1 MSQTQSTQP
10 NEPTPSMP
18 PETAAE
24 ERNIYAKEEISMWA
38 MFGILLFALTLA
50 YSKSLQIAMDSWN
63 TELYS
68 HGYLIPFMAAAL
80 LWLRREPYRPFPM
93 WQRWVGLGLLTA
105 TLLGS
110 YLAEFFAQEFV
121 MQMSFVPA
129 VAFCFLIAGG
139 WPLFRWAGPVCFI
152 LFFMFPVY
160 WGLERHMLE
169 PMQLWATTASAF
181 MLQLMGFVAT
191 QSGNVI
197 TINDIPLNV
206 VGACSGLRMTTI
218 FVALSIFFVLISQRT
233 WWENL
238 IILLCAIPIALIVNI
253 MRITVTGIG
262 YSIFGVGGTAE
273 KLIHDWSGL
282 AMAPMALILLWGV
295 VRLLSTLYYEEEV
308 EENTPIKVFERPGTT
323 AAEAENSKAQ
333 DISSVNSNTDNKN

>member
-1 MSQTQSTQP
+1 MSQTTSTQQ

-24 ERNIYAKEEISMWA
+24 ERNAYAKEEISMWA
-38 MFGILLFALTLA
+38 MFGILLAALLLT

-93 WQRWVGLGLLTA
+93 WHRWVGLALLA
-105 TLLGS
+105 GTLFGS
-110 YLAEFFAQEFV
+110 YLAEYFAQEFV

-152 LFFMFPVY
+152 LFFMFPLY
-160 WGLERHMLE
+160 WGIERHMLE
-169 PMQLWATTASAF
+169 PMQLWATTSSAF
-181 MLQLMGFVAT
+181 LLQLMGFVAT

-282 AMAPMALILLWGV
+282 AMAPMALILLWCV
-295 VRLLSTLYYEEEV
+295 VRLMSLLVYEEP
-308 EENTPIKVFERPGTT
+308 EESAPIKIFERPGTT
-323 AAEAENSKAQ
+323 AAEDENSTADEQ
-333 DISSVNSNTDNKN
+333 SSVDSNTIVKN

>member
-1 MSQTQSTQP
+1 MSQSSSTQQ
-10 NEPTPSMP
+10 NDPTPSMP
-18 PETAAE
+18 PESAAE

-38 MFGILLFALTLA
+38 MFGALLVALTLA

-93 WQRWVGLGLLTA
+93 WHRWVGLALLA
-105 TLLGS
+105 LTLIGS
-110 YLAEFFAQEFV
+110 YLAEYFAQEFV

-139 WPLFRWAGPVCFI
+139 WPLFRWAGPICFI
-152 LFFMFPVY
+152 LFFMFPLY
-160 WGLERHMLE
+160 LGLERHMLE
-169 PMQLWATTASAF
+169 PMQLWATTSSAF
-181 MLQLMGFVAT
+181 MLQLLGFVAI
-191 QSGNVI
+191 QEGNVI

-262 YSIFGVGGTAE
+262 YSFFGVGGTAE

-282 AMAPMALILLWGV
+282 AMAPMALIMLWGV
-295 VRLLSTLYYEEEV
+295 VRLLSILFYEEEA
-308 EENTPIKVFERPGTT
+308 EETPAIKIFERPG
-323 AAEAENSKAQ
+323 AGSVENENAESEE
-333 DISSVNSNTDNKN
+333 DSNVDSETKK

>member
-1 MSQTQSTQP
+1 
-10 NEPTPSMP
+10 
-18 PETAAE
+18 
-24 ERNIYAKEEISMWA
+24 MWA
-38 MFGILLFALTLA
+38 MFGILLAALLLT

-68 HGYLIPFMAAAL
+68 HGYLIPFMAVAL
-80 LWLRREPYRPFPM
+80 LWLRREPYLPFPM
-93 WQRWVGLGLLTA
+93 WHRWVGLALLA
-105 TLLGS
+105 GTLFGS
-110 YLAEFFAQEFV
+110 YLAEYFAQEFI

-152 LFFMFPVY
+152 LFFMFPLY

-169 PMQLWATTASAF
+169 PMQLWATTSSAF
-181 MLQLMGFVAT
+181 MLQLLGFVAT

-218 FVALSIFFVLISQRT
+218 FVALSIFFVLISQRA

-295 VRLLSTLYYEEEV
+295 VRLMSYLVYEDESEESSV
-308 EENTPIKVFERPGTT
+308 VQIFDRPGTN
-323 AAEAENSKAQ
+323 AEETENSTADEQ
-333 DISSVNSNTDNKN
+333 SSVDSNANVKK

>member
-1 MSQTQSTQP
+1 
-10 NEPTPSMP
+10 MP
-18 PETAAE
+18 PESAAE

-38 MFGILLFALTLA
+38 MFGILLVALTLA

-93 WQRWVGLGLLTA
+93 WHRWVGVALLA
-105 TLLGS
+105 LTLIGS

-139 WPLFRWAGPVCFI
+139 WPLFRWAGPICFI
-152 LFFMFPVY
+152 LFFMFPLY
-160 WGLERHMLE
+160 WGLERHLLE
-169 PMQLWATTASAF
+169 PMQLWATTSSAF
-181 MLQLMGFVAT
+181 MLQLFGFMAI
-191 QSGNVI
+191 QEGNVI

-218 FVALSIFFVLISQRT
+218 FVALSLFFVLISQRT

-282 AMAPMALILLWGV
+282 AMAPMALIILWGV
-295 VRLLSTLYYEEEV
+295 VRLLSILFYEEET
-308 EENTPIKVFERPGTT
+308 EDASAINIFERPGTGSVK
-323 AAEAENSKAQ
+323 EENVASEEES
-333 DISSVNSNTDNKN
+333 DDDSNTKNKK